1 MSESL
6 SGSLNVSLN
15 QQDELLDVETDML
28 QRYTQESIL
37 DELLPAQPEQSLMA
51 QEMEVET
58 RRGGKERG
66 GCLKVAAS
74 GFDSTMLLPGLT
86 PENAVAPI
94 ARLEDSWDGAMD
106 MDVEPLSGG
115 E

>member
-15 QQDELLDVETDML
+15 PQDELMDVETDML

-37 DELLPAQPEQSLMA
+37 DELLPAQPDQSLVA

-58 RRGGKERG
+58 RRGGRDNG
-66 GCLKVAAS
+66 
-74 GFDSTMLLPGLT
+74 LL
-86 PENAVAPI
+86 
-94 ARLEDSWDGAMD
+94 
-106 MDVEPLSGG
+106 
-115 E
+115 

>member
-15 QQDELLDVETDML
+15 PQDELMDVETDML

-37 DELLPAQPEQSLMA
+37 DELLPAQPDQSLVA

-58 RRGGKERG
+58 RRGGRDG
-66 GCLKVAAS
+66 G
-74 GFDSTMLLPGLT
+74 LL
-86 PENAVAPI
+86 
-94 ARLEDSWDGAMD
+94 
-106 MDVEPLSGG
+106 
-115 E
+115 

>member
-58 RRGGKERG
+58 RRGGRSAVVA
-66 GCLKVAAS
+66 LK
-74 GFDSTMLLPGLT
+74 
-86 PENAVAPI
+86 
-94 ARLEDSWDGAMD
+94 
-106 MDVEPLSGG
+106 
-115 E
+115 